1 MRRRIVEVNQA
12 EVRRF
17 RPETVKA
24 EILPAEPGA
33 LAATLGERAIARQ
46 LQSGRRAHDLLV
58 GEQRQPEHHGR

>member
-1 MRRRIVEVNQA
+1 MRRRIVEVNKA

-17 RPETVKA
+17 RPETVRTQP
-24 EILPAEPGA
+24 LEPGA

-58 GEQRQPEHHGR
+58 GESSKARA